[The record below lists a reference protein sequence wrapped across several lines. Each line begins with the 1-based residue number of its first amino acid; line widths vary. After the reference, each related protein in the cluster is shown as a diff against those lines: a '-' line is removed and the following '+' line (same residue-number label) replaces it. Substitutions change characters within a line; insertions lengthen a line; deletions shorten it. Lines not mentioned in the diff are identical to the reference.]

1 MKTVKTEKEHIP
13 QIARIAAESFPDPWT
28 ENGFM
33 SSLDVSGNIFLTAQE
48 NGETTGY
55 IIGTADGDFAGID
68 SIAVAVCFR
77 RQGIAEEL
85 IRRFCE
91 IAAQS
96 DSCSS
101 VSLEVRENN
110 LPARALY
117 KKCGFSEIGLRKNF
131 YSAPRENAVVMNKII
146 KEENLC

>member
-1 MKTVKTEKEHIP
+1 MKIVKTEKEHIP

-33 SSLDVSGNIFLTAQE
+33 SSLDISGNIFLSAVE
-48 NGETTGY
+48 NGETAGY

-68 SIAVAVCFR
+68 SIAVSPRFR
-77 RQGIAEEL
+77 RKGIAEGL

-146 KEENLC
+146 KEV

>member
-1 MKTVKTEKEHIP
+1 MKIVKTEKKHIT
-13 QIARIAAESFPDPWT
+13 QITRIAAESFPDPWT

-33 SSLDVSGNIFLTAQE
+33 SSLDISGNIFLTAEE
-48 NGETTGY
+48 NGKAAGY
-55 IIGTADGDFAGID
+55 IIGTADGDFASID
-68 SIAVAVCFR
+68 SIAVATIFR

-131 YSAPRENAVVMNKII
+131 YSAPRENAVVMNKTI
-146 KEENLC
+146 KEEKLC

>member
-1 MKTVKTEKEHIP
+1 MRIIDTEKEHIP
-13 QIARIAAESFPDPWT
+13 QIAEIAAESFPDPWT

-33 SSLDVSGNIFLTAQE
+33 SSLDVSGNIFLTAEE
-48 NGETTGY
+48 NGTVTGY

-68 SIAVAVCFR
+68 SIAVSPRFR

-85 IRRFCE
+85 IRAFCE

-110 LPARALY
+110 LPARTLY

-131 YSAPRENAVVMNKII
+131 YSEPRENAVVMNKPLR
-146 KEENLC
+146 K

>member
-1 MKTVKTEKEHIP
+1 MKIVKTQKEHIP
-13 QIARIAAESFPDPWT
+13 QIALIAEESFPDPWT

-33 SSLDVSGNIFLTAQE
+33 SSLEISGNIFLTAEE
-48 NGETTGY
+48 NGAAAGY
-55 IIGTADGDFAGID
+55 IIGAADGDFAGID
-68 SIAVAVCFR
+68 SIAVAENFR
-77 RQGIAEEL
+77 RQGIAEAL
-85 IRRFCE
+85 IREFCC

-110 LPARALY
+110 LPARELY

-146 KEENLC
+146 KGVQIC

>member
-1 MKTVKTEKEHIP
+1 MKIVRTEKEHIP

-33 SSLDVSGNIFLTAQE
+33 SSLDISGNIFLTASE
-48 NGETTGY
+48 NGEAAGY

-68 SIAVAVCFR
+68 SIAVDPHFR

-85 IRRFCE
+85 ICRFCE
-91 IAAQS
+91 IAALS

-110 LPARALY
+110 FPARALY

-131 YSAPRENAVVMNKII
+131 YSAPRENAVVMNKMI
-146 KEENLC
+146 KEEKLC